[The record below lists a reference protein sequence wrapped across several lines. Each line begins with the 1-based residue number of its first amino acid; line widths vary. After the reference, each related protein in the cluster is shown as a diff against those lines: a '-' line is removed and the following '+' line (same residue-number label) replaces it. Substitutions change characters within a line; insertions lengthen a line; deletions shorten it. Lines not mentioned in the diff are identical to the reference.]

1 MIIFALME
9 RGGDLT
15 VKITKNNAPLAV
27 GAVVVLP
34 SEEIL
39 IIKAIYR
46 EPDGICYRVQ
56 FVELDGDE
64 YVPVGEPR
72 IMWHYELIGAEV

>member
-1 MIIFALME
+1 M
-9 RGGDLT
+9 T
-15 VKITKNNAPLAV
+15 ITKNNAGISV
-27 GAVVVLP
+27 GTMVVLP

-39 IIKAIYR
+39 IIKDIYR

-56 FVELDGDE
+56 FVEEDGDE
-64 YVPVGEPR
+64 YIPVGEPR

>member
-1 MIIFALME
+1 M
-9 RGGDLT
+9 
-15 VKITKNNAPLAV
+15 KITKNNAGIPV

-39 IIKAIYR
+39 VIKAIYR

-56 FVELDGDE
+56 FVEEDGGE
-64 YVPVGEPR
+64 YIPVGEPR

>member
-1 MIIFALME
+1 M
-9 RGGDLT
+9 
-15 VKITKNNAPLAV
+15 KITKNNAGIPV
-27 GAVVVLP
+27 GTVVVLP

-56 FVELDGDE
+56 FVEEDGDE
-64 YVPVGEPR
+64 YIPVGEPR

>member
-1 MIIFALME
+1 MAQ
-9 RGGDLT
+9 
-15 VKITKNNAPLAV
+15 ITKNNAGIPV

-56 FVELDGDE
+56 FVESDRDE
-64 YVPVGEPR
+64 YIPVGEPR
-72 IMWHYELIGAEV
+72 IMWHSDLIGAEI